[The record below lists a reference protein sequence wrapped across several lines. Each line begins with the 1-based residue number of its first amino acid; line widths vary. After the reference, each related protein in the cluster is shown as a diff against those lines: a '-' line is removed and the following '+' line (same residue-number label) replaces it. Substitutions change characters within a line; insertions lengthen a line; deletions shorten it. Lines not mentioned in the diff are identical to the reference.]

1 MKKVLIIFIIFS
13 SSITA
18 KADVFLATHLLLHSF
33 ASNYLPEGNS
43 SSAHGAYFGMT
54 HGFRYE
60 LGDTY
65 KIGGDTEG
73 SEKTSPG
80 LSFGYHFLNSATYKV
95 AVTYDRKWS
104 QYQGENRVE
113 GKDTIDSYGIRLNY
127 SYFAFKFGWS
137 SHKLS
142 TSDNQ
147 YDGGAYTGIGID
159 FFYGPF
165 SIYMDITSHYLEE
178 RELYI
183 AGGDFG
189 FRYSFGGSST
199 TD

>member
-1 MKKVLIIFIIFS
+1 MKNLLII
-13 SSITA
+13 ITILSYSAKA
-18 KADVFLATHLLLHSF
+18 KADIFLATHLLLHSF
-33 ASNYLPEGNS
+33 ASNYLPESNS

-54 HGFRYE
+54 YGYRYE
-60 LGDTY
+60 LGDSY
-65 KIGGDTEG
+65 KLGGDTEG

-95 AVTYDRKWS
+95 ALTYDRKWS
-104 QYQGENRVE
+104 QFQGEDKIE
-113 GKDTIDSYGIRLNY
+113 GKDTIDSYGLRLNY

-137 SHKLS
+137 SHKLTES
-142 TSDNQ
+142 ENQ
-147 YDGGAYTGIGID
+147 HDGGAYTGIGID

-165 SIYMDITSHYLEE
+165 SIYIDITSHYLED

-189 FRYSFGGSST
+189 FRYSFGGSET
-199 TD
+199 AN

>member
-43 SSAHGAYFGMT
+43 SSALGAYFGMT